1 MSESDLRGFSFN
13 ATVFGLI
20 WHVIK
25 VGFFALM
32 LLLAGFAIMLLF
44 APPIYAFH
52 YNLSWMVKININYYL
67 PLPDFISKILMI
79 CPGLVSAFFSFKLT
93 VYSLKWFV
101 SQISYGLFDNRLEL
115 EYGSVNDFIL
125 LVKDFLKPLAI
136 IITIILI
143 IIGLV
148 FSGSY
153 FGAMIGGDLGHILKV
168 AAGVL
173 FVILAISIFL
183 IFSAATTAIL
193 AKAIIENT
201 TLDGHKFTFTKTSWE
216 YTKILLIETLKA
228 LIFTPLTLGLYSIW
242 AFIRFLRITA
252 SCVRHE
258 GKQLH
263 FSEELNGVNV
273 FIMMLISSFF
283 VLISFGLLAPWRFI
297 KDTNEI
303 LGYAYLK

>member
-13 ATVFGLI
+13 ATFFGLI

-32 LLLAGFAIMLLF
+32 LSLAGFVIMLLL

-52 YNLSWMVKININYYL
+52 YDLSWMMKINIGRYL
-67 PLPDFISKILMI
+67 PGFICKIIMI
-79 CPGLVSAFFSFKLT
+79 CFGLVSAFFSFKLT

-115 EYGSVNDFIL
+115 SFGSLSDLKTMILENIKPIVFIIAIVIAL
-125 LVKDFLKPLAI
+125 TVFTALAFSI
-136 IITIILI
+136 KNGYIAIAAIVVDIILI
-143 IIGLV
+143 L
-148 FSGSY
+148 S
-153 FGAMIGGDLGHILKV
+153 
-168 AAGVL
+168 GVL
-173 FVILAISIFL
+173 VA
-183 IFSAATTAIL
+183 SAAITASFT
-193 AKAIIENT
+193 KAIIENT
-201 TLDGHKFTFTKTSWE
+201 TMDGEKFRFTKTSGE
-216 YTKILLIETLKA
+216 YFKIILIEILKA
-228 LIFTPLTLGLYSIW
+228 IIFTPLTLGLYSIW

-252 SCVRHE
+252 SCVRYP

>member
-13 ATVFGLI
+13 ATFFGLI

-32 LLLAGFAIMLLF
+32 LSLAGFVIMLLL

-52 YNLSWMVKININYYL
+52 YDLSWMVKININYYL

-115 EYGSVNDFIL
+115 NFGSLSDLKTMIFENIKPIVFIIAITIA
-125 LVKDFLKPLAI
+125 VTVFTALAFSI
-136 IITIILI
+136 KNGYIAIAAIVVDIILI
-143 IIGLV
+143 LSAVLV
-148 FSGSY
+148 
-153 FGAMIGGDLGHILKV
+153 A
-168 AAGVL
+168 
-173 FVILAISIFL
+173 
-183 IFSAATTAIL
+183 SAAITASFT
-193 AKAIIENT
+193 KAIIENT
-201 TLDGHKFTFTKTSWE
+201 TMDGEKFRFTKTSGE
-216 YTKILLIETLKA
+216 YFKIILIEILKA
-228 LIFTPLTLGLYSIW
+228 IIFTPLTLGLYSIW

-252 SCVRHE
+252 SCVRYP